1 MFMVIKATHNMIID
15 RKKSKIEFLVLLF
28 ISVPFLILCH
38 QILEQKYPEIDFY
51 IADLI
56 QTKTNPIFEFLL
68 VTFYRLTG
76 VYVTAIVVATAL
88 GILVWKR
95 YWQEA
100 TVLAFASLG
109 ILILVDE
116 ILKPFFDR
124 RRPPGPRLVEVSG
137 SKSYPSGHAA
147 GNFVFYFYLSFV
159 IATRFPQYIKYVY
172 GLSTLITLIIGYSS
186 IYVKA
191 HWATDILAGYVFGYL
206 WLIIC
211 LTILKFS
218 NSKYR

>member
-1 MFMVIKATHNMIID
+1 MVIKATHNMIID

>member
-1 MFMVIKATHNMIID
+1 MVIKATRNMIVD
-15 RKKSKIEFLVLLF
+15 RKKSKIEFILFLV
-28 ISVPFLILCH
+28 ISVPFFILCQ
-38 QILEQKYPEIDFY
+38 QILELNYPDIDFY
-51 IADLI
+51 ISDLI
-56 QTKTNPIFEFLL
+56 QTKTSPIFEFLL
-68 VTFYRLTG
+68 VNFYSLTG

-100 TVLAFASLG
+100 KVLAFASLG
-109 ILILVDE
+109 ILILVDV

-124 RRPPGPRLVEVSG
+124 RRPPGPLLVEVSG
-137 SKSYPSGHAA
+137 NKSYPSGHAA

-159 IATRFPQYIKYVY
+159 IATRFPQYTKYIY
-172 GLSTLITLIIGYSS
+172 GLSTLIILIIGYSS